1 MDAIVAK
8 ILFQN
13 LLKRFKQTEDGDY
26 QLAGVVTTEE
36 MAALRFAHGTLAG
49 ASEVA
54 AALSPNATPVPPIE
68 SDNVKGIKAA
78 EGAAAGPGFSDEP
91 VAEEAVAETAVAEEA
106 DVAVAEAAAEAPA
119 APPRKAPVIDLSV
132 LSLPTP
138 PSNARVCLDFGT
150 AMSKASLV
158 EDDIGSG
165 FEDVSVLDLGV
176 PGDQEEI
183 SQSMLISSVY
193 IDNGGFVWFGKA
205 SVERS
210 VIEAADGS
218 RQRLDN
224 IKRRLSEDGLNEKV
238 GDVFNPIAGE
248 VQIAYDDVVLAYLTF
263 LTWAT
268 NKCLDKLDFP
278 RNMVRRFAMPC
289 LPADKSRETAHRLRL
304 LLGEAQVL
312 ADTFGDRLTQ
322 GLHLAEFVDG
332 VAELRRKGIK
342 TYPYVTDDITEP
354 LGVAGSLLK
363 STSRMD
369 SMVMVVDVGAGTSDL
384 SLYRIVVDPVAGKNS
399 SLEAEGAAIGITE
412 AGNFLDRLLVRF
424 ILKKAGIEPDNPDR
438 VRIQRKLELTIRD
451 HKETLFNEGFVTIA
465 MPEIDD
471 VMIELDEYRSMDQV
485 KSFGISLKKTMQ
497 DILEKVDDSWT
508 DWIVAEPGRYLT
520 VVLTG
525 GGANLP
531 MVRELAEGEM
541 TVRGKRFKLV
551 PSLAFPKWLSDDYPE
566 FEQDYPR
573 IAVSLGG
580 ARRRLIERGGSA
592 TIAGGGVK
600 TPPTLGGYFQKGS

>member
-1 MDAIVAK
+1 MDAIVAR

-36 MAALRFAHGTLAG
+36 MAALRFALDTLSG
-49 ASEVA
+49 ASAVA
-54 AALSPNATPVPPIE
+54 AALS
-68 SDNVKGIKAA
+68 SKAA
-78 EGAAAGPGFSDEP
+78 LVSPDADGSTQAVEAGEDAAVGAGLADAPLGDIAMEH
-91 VAEEAVAETAVAEEA
+91 A
-106 DVAVAEAAAEAPA
+106 DVAVAEAVEEAAVAVPREAPLL
-119 APPRKAPVIDLSV
+119 DLSV
-132 LSLPTP
+132 LSLLSP
-138 PSNARVCLDFGT
+138 PGNARVCLDFGT

-158 EDDIGSG
+158 EDDAGSG
-165 FEDVSVLDLGV
+165 FEDVIVLDLGV

-193 IDNGGFVWFGKA
+193 IDNEGFIWFGKA
-205 SVERS
+205 AVDRS

-238 GDVFNPIAGE
+238 GEVFNPIAGQ
-248 VQIAYDDVVLAYLTF
+248 VQIVYDDVVLAYLTF
-263 LTWAT
+263 LTWAMT
-268 NKCLDKLDFP
+268 KCLDKMGFP
-278 RNMVRRFAMPC
+278 RNVVRRFAMPC

-322 GLHLAEFVDG
+322 GLHLAEFVDA
-332 VAELRRKGIK
+332 VAELRRKGVK
-342 TYPYVTDDITEP
+342 AYPFVGEDITEP

-363 STSRMD
+363 PTSRMD

-384 SLYRIVVDPVAGKNS
+384 SLYRIVVDPEGGKNS
-399 SLEAEGAAIGITE
+399 SLEADGAAIGITE

-424 ILKKAGIEPDNPDR
+424 IMKKAGIEPENPDR

-465 MPEIDD
+465 LPEIDD
-471 VMIELDEYRSMDQV
+471 VMIELDEYRSLDQV
-485 KSFGISLKKTMQ
+485 KSFGISLRKTMQ
-497 DILEKVDDSWT
+497 EILEKVDDSWT
-508 DWIVAEPGRYLT
+508 DWIVADPGRYLT

-541 TVRGKRFKLV
+541 TVRGKKIRLV
-551 PSLAFPKWLSDDYPE
+551 PSLAFPKWLNDDYPE
-566 FEQDYPR
+566 LEHDYPR

-580 ARRRLIERGGSA
+580 ARRRLIERGGAA

-600 TPPTLGGYFQKGS
+600 TTPTLGGYYQKGS

>member
-1 MDAIVAK
+1 MDAIVAR

-36 MAALRFAHGTLAG
+36 MAALRFALDTLSG
-49 ASEVA
+49 ASAVA
-54 AALSPNATPVPPIE
+54 AALS
-68 SDNVKGIKAA
+68 SKAA
-78 EGAAAGPGFSDEP
+78 LVSPDADGSTQAVEAGEDAAVGAGLADAPLGDIAMEH
-91 VAEEAVAETAVAEEA
+91 A
-106 DVAVAEAAAEAPA
+106 DVAVAEAVEEAAVAVPREAPLL
-119 APPRKAPVIDLSV
+119 DLSV
-132 LSLPTP
+132 LSLLSP
-138 PSNARVCLDFGT
+138 PGNARVCLDFGT

-158 EDDIGSG
+158 EDDAGSG
-165 FEDVSVLDLGV
+165 FEDVIVLDLGV

-193 IDNGGFVWFGKA
+193 IDNEGFIWFGKA
-205 SVERS
+205 AVDRS

-238 GDVFNPIAGE
+238 GEVFNPIAGQ
-248 VQIAYDDVVLAYLTF
+248 VQIVYDDVVLAYLTF
-263 LTWAT
+263 LTWAMT
-268 NKCLDKLDFP
+268 KCLDKMGFP
-278 RNMVRRFAMPC
+278 RNVVRRFAMPC

-322 GLHLAEFVDG
+322 GLHLAEFVDA
-332 VAELRRKGIK
+332 VAELRRKGVK
-342 TYPYVTDDITEP
+342 SYPFVGEDITEP

-363 STSRMD
+363 PTSRMD

-384 SLYRIVVDPVAGKNS
+384 SLYRIVVDPEGGKNS
-399 SLEAEGAAIGITE
+399 SLEADGAAIGITE

-424 ILKKAGIEPDNPDR
+424 IMKKAGIEPENPDR

-465 MPEIDD
+465 LPEIDD
-471 VMIELDEYRSMDQV
+471 VMIELDEYRSLDQV
-485 KSFGISLKKTMQ
+485 KSFGISLRKTMQ
-497 DILEKVDDSWT
+497 EILEKVDDSWT
-508 DWIVAEPGRYLT
+508 DWIVADPGRYLT

-541 TVRGKRFKLV
+541 TVRGKKIRLV
-551 PSLAFPKWLSDDYPE
+551 PSLAFPKWLNDDYPE
-566 FEQDYPR
+566 LEHDYPR

-580 ARRRLIERGGSA
+580 ARRRLIERGGAA

-600 TPPTLGGYFQKGS
+600 TTPTLGGYYQKGS

>member
-26 QLAGVVTTEE
+26 QLVGVVTTEE
-36 MAALRFAHGTLAG
+36 MAALRFALDTLSG
-49 ASEVA
+49 ASAVA
-54 AALSPNATPVPPIE
+54 AALNPQATPVSPDA
-68 SDNVKGIKAA
+68 SDNAPTVK
-78 EGAAAGPGFSDEP
+78 AGEP
-91 VAEEAVAETAVAEEA
+91 TGDAGLADAPVDDTTVEHA
-106 DVAVAEAAAEAPA
+106 DVAVAEAVDETPVAVPREAP
-119 APPRKAPVIDLSV
+119 VLDLSV
-132 LSLPTP
+132 LSLLSP
-138 PSNARVCLDFGT
+138 PGNARVCLDFGT

-158 EDDIGSG
+158 EDDAGSG
-165 FEDVSVLDLGV
+165 FEDVIVLDLGV

-193 IDNGGFVWFGKA
+193 IDNGGFIWFGKA
-205 SVERS
+205 AVDRS

-238 GDVFNPIAGE
+238 GEVFNPIAGE
-248 VQIAYDDVVLAYLTF
+248 VQIVYDDVVLAYLTF
-263 LTWAT
+263 LTWAMS
-268 NKCLDKLDFP
+268 KCLDKLGFP
-278 RNMVRRFAMPC
+278 RNVVRRFAMPC

-322 GLHLAEFVDG
+322 GLHLAEFVDAL
-332 VAELRRKGIK
+332 AELRRKGVK
-342 TYPYVTDDITEP
+342 AYPFVGEDITEP

-363 STSRMD
+363 PTSRMD

-384 SLYRIVVDPVAGKNS
+384 SLYRIVVDPDRGKNS
-399 SLEAEGAAIGITE
+399 SLEADGAAIGITE

-424 ILKKAGIEPDNPDR
+424 IMKKAGIEPENPDR

-465 MPEIDD
+465 LPEIDD
-471 VMIELDEYRSMDQV
+471 VMIELDEYRSLDQV

-497 DILEKVDDSWT
+497 EILEKVDDSWT

-541 TVRGKRFKLV
+541 VVRGKKIRLV
-551 PSLAFPKWLSDDYPE
+551 PSLAFPKWLNDDYPE
-566 FEQDYPR
+566 LEHDYSR

-580 ARRRLIERGGSA
+580 ARRRLIERGGVA

-600 TPPTLGGYFQKGS
+600 TTPTLGGYYQKGS

>member
-1 MDAIVAK
+1 MDAIVAR

-26 QLAGVVTTEE
+26 HLSGVVTTEE
-36 MAALRFAHGTLAG
+36 IAALEFALDSL
-49 ASEVA
+49 SEAAQVA
-54 AALSPNATPVPPIE
+54 AALIPAASHVS
-68 SDNVKGIKAA
+68 SDASDDAQTAKA
-78 EGAAAGPGFSDEP
+78 GRAAAFGAMPADAP
-91 VAEEAVAETAVAEEA
+91 VGDSAMEDSASAVVD
-106 DVAVAEAAAEAPA
+106 DVE
-119 APPRKAPVIDLSV
+119 KAPVAASRKPPALDLSV
-132 LSLPTP
+132 LSLPSP
-138 PSNARVCLDFGT
+138 PGNARVCLDFGT

-158 EDDIGSG
+158 EDNAGSG
-165 FEDVSVLDLGV
+165 FEDVIVLDLGI

-193 IDNGGFVWFGKA
+193 INNSGFIWFGKA
-205 SVERS
+205 AVDRS

-238 GDVFNPIAGE
+238 GEVFNPIAGE
-248 VQIAYDDVVLAYLTF
+248 VQIDYDDVVLAYLTF
-263 LTWAT
+263 LTWAM
-268 NKCLDKLDFP
+268 NKCLDKLGFP
-278 RNMVRRFAMPC
+278 RNIVRRFAMPC

-322 GLHLAEFVDG
+322 GLHLAEFVDAL
-332 VAELRRKGIK
+332 AELRRTGVKSYSFVGE
-342 TYPYVTDDITEP
+342 DITEP

-363 STSRMD
+363 PTSRMD

-384 SLYRIVVDPVAGKNS
+384 SLYRIVVDPEQGKNS
-399 SLEAEGAAIGITE
+399 SLEADGAAIGITE

-424 ILKKAGIEPDNPDR
+424 IMKKAGIEPDNPDR

-465 MPEIDD
+465 LPEIDE
-471 VMIELDEYRSMDQV
+471 VMIELEEYRSLDQV

-497 DILEKVDDSWT
+497 EILEKVDDSWT
-508 DWIVAEPGRYLT
+508 DWIVADPSRYLT

-531 MVRELAEGEM
+531 MVRELAEGAM
-541 TVRGKRFKLV
+541 MVRGKTIRLV
-551 PSLAFPKWLSDDYPE
+551 PALAIPKWLNDDYPE
-566 FEQDYPR
+566 LEHDYPR

-580 ARRRLIERGGSA
+580 ARKRLIQRGGSA
-592 TIAGGGVK
+592 AIAGGGV
-600 TPPTLGGYFQKGS
+600 TTTPTLGGYYQKGS

>member
-1 MDAIVAK
+1 MDAIVAR

-36 MAALRFAHGTLAG
+36 MAALRFALDTLSG
-49 ASEVA
+49 ASAVA
-54 AALSPNATPVPPIE
+54 AALSPQAAPVSPDA
-68 SDNVKGIKAA
+68 SDNAQTVKAG
-78 EGAAAGPGFSDEP
+78 EAAAVGAGLADAP
-91 VAEEAVAETAVAEEA
+91 VGDTAVEHA
-106 DVAVAEAAAEAPA
+106 DVAVAEAVEETPVAVPREAP
-119 APPRKAPVIDLSV
+119 VLDLSV
-132 LSLPTP
+132 LSLLSP
-138 PSNARVCLDFGT
+138 PGNARVCLDFGT

-158 EDDIGSG
+158 EDDAGSG
-165 FEDVSVLDLGV
+165 FEDVIVLDLGV

-193 IDNGGFVWFGKA
+193 IDNGGFIWFGKA
-205 SVERS
+205 AVDRS

-238 GDVFNPIAGE
+238 GEVFNPIAGE
-248 VQIAYDDVVLAYLTF
+248 VQIVYDDVILAYLTF
-263 LTWAT
+263 LTWAMS
-268 NKCLDKLDFP
+268 KCLDKLGFP
-278 RNMVRRFAMPC
+278 RNVVRRFAMPC

-322 GLHLAEFVDG
+322 GLHLAEFVDAL
-332 VAELRRKGIK
+332 AELRRKGVK
-342 TYPYVTDDITEP
+342 DYPFVGEDITEP

-363 STSRMD
+363 PTSRMD

-384 SLYRIVVDPVAGKNS
+384 SLYRIVVDPEGGKNS
-399 SLEAEGAAIGITE
+399 SLEADGAAIGITE

-424 ILKKAGIEPDNPDR
+424 IMKKAGIEPENPDR
-438 VRIQRKLELTIRD
+438 VRIRRKLELTIRD

-465 MPEIDD
+465 LPEIDD
-471 VMIELDEYRSMDQV
+471 VMIELEEYRSLDQV

-497 DILEKVDDSWT
+497 EILEKVDDSWT
-508 DWIVAEPGRYLT
+508 DWIVADPGRYLT

-541 TVRGKRFKLV
+541 TVRGKKIRLV
-551 PSLAFPKWLSDDYPE
+551 SSLAFPKWLNDDYPE
-566 FEQDYPR
+566 LEHDYPR

-580 ARRRLIERGGSA
+580 ARRRLIERGGAA
-592 TIAGGGVK
+592 TIAGGGVR
-600 TPPTLGGYFQKGS
+600 TTPTLGGYYQKGS

>member
-26 QLAGVVTTEE
+26 QLVGVVTTEE
-36 MAALRFAHGTLAG
+36 MAALRFALDTLSG
-49 ASEVA
+49 AWAVA
-54 AALSPNATPVPPIE
+54 AALSPQAAPVSPDA
-68 SDNVKGIKAA
+68 SDNAPTVK
-78 EGAAAGPGFSDEP
+78 AGEP
-91 VAEEAVAETAVAEEA
+91 TGDAGLADAPVDDTTVEHA
-106 DVAVAEAAAEAPA
+106 DVAVAEAVDETPVAVPREAP
-119 APPRKAPVIDLSV
+119 VLDLSV
-132 LSLPTP
+132 LSLLSP
-138 PSNARVCLDFGT
+138 PGNARVCLDFGT

-158 EDDIGSG
+158 EDDAGSG
-165 FEDVSVLDLGV
+165 FEDVIVLDLGV

-193 IDNGGFVWFGKA
+193 IDNGGFIWFGKA
-205 SVERS
+205 AVDRS

-238 GDVFNPIAGE
+238 GEVFNPIAGE
-248 VQIAYDDVVLAYLTF
+248 VQIVYDDVVLAYLTF
-263 LTWAT
+263 LTWAMS
-268 NKCLDKLDFP
+268 KCLDKLGFP
-278 RNMVRRFAMPC
+278 RNVVRRFAMPC

-322 GLHLAEFVDG
+322 GLHLAEFVDAL
-332 VAELRRKGIK
+332 AELRRKGVK
-342 TYPYVTDDITEP
+342 AYPFVGEDITEP

-363 STSRMD
+363 PTSRMD

-384 SLYRIVVDPVAGKNS
+384 SLYRIVVDPDRGKNS
-399 SLEAEGAAIGITE
+399 SLEADGAAIGITE

-424 ILKKAGIEPDNPDR
+424 IMKKAGIEPENPDR

-465 MPEIDD
+465 LPEIDD
-471 VMIELDEYRSMDQV
+471 VMIELDEYRSLDQV

-497 DILEKVDDSWT
+497 EILEKVDDSWT

-541 TVRGKRFKLV
+541 AVRGKKIRLV
-551 PSLAFPKWLSDDYPE
+551 PSLAFPKWLNDDYPE
-566 FEQDYPR
+566 LEHDYSR

-580 ARRRLIERGGSA
+580 ARRRLIERGGVA

-600 TPPTLGGYFQKGS
+600 TTPTLGGYYQKGS

>member
-1 MDAIVAK
+1 MDAIVAR

-36 MAALRFAHGTLAG
+36 MAALRFALDTLSG
-49 ASEVA
+49 ASAVA
-54 AALSPNATPVPPIE
+54 AALNPQAALVSPDADGNAQT
-68 SDNVKGIKAA
+68 VKAG
-78 EGAAAGPGFSDEP
+78 EAAAVGAGLADAP
-91 VAEEAVAETAVAEEA
+91 VGDTAMEHA
-106 DVAVAEAAAEAPA
+106 DVAVAEAVEETPVAVPREAL
-119 APPRKAPVIDLSV
+119 VLDLSV
-132 LSLPTP
+132 LSLLSP
-138 PSNARVCLDFGT
+138 PGNARVCLDFGT

-158 EDDIGSG
+158 EDDAGSG
-165 FEDVSVLDLGV
+165 FEDVIVLDLGV

-193 IDNGGFVWFGKA
+193 IDNEGFIWFGKA
-205 SVERS
+205 AVDRS

-238 GDVFNPIAGE
+238 GEVFNPIAGE
-248 VQIAYDDVVLAYLTF
+248 VQIVYDDVVLAYLTF
-263 LTWAT
+263 LTWAMS
-268 NKCLDKLDFP
+268 KCLDKLGFP
-278 RNMVRRFAMPC
+278 RNVVRRFAMPC

-322 GLHLAEFVDG
+322 GLHLAEFVDAL
-332 VAELRRKGIK
+332 AELRSKGVK
-342 TYPYVTDDITEP
+342 AYPFVGEDITEP

-363 STSRMD
+363 PTSRMD

-384 SLYRIVVDPVAGKNS
+384 SLYRIVVDPERGTNS
-399 SLEAEGAAIGITE
+399 SLEADGAAIGITE

-424 ILKKAGIEPDNPDR
+424 ILKKSGIEPENPDR

-465 MPEIDD
+465 LPEIDD
-471 VMIELDEYRSMDQV
+471 VMIELEEYRSLDQV

-497 DILEKVDDSWT
+497 EILEKVDDSWT
-508 DWIVAEPGRYLT
+508 DWIVADPGRYLT

-541 TVRGKRFKLV
+541 TVRGKKIRLV
-551 PSLAFPKWLSDDYPE
+551 PSLTFPKWLNDDYPE
-566 FEQDYPR
+566 LEHDYPR

-580 ARRRLIERGGSA
+580 ARRRLIERGGAA

-600 TPPTLGGYFQKGS
+600 TTPTLGGYYQKGS